1 MFRNKDFVEQVLG
14 LGYQVAGRALT
25 RTGAPPP
32 LARSFAIKDLAL
44 GTVQVFEE

>member
-25 RTGAPPP
+25 RTGAPP
-32 LARSFAIKDLAL
+32 L
-44 GTVQVFEE
+44 